1 MVEYVTDLVQSRTQH
16 GETCHRRSS
25 QRPVMTGGRERIQMV
40 MTRWATRAGD
50 GDGEIQLVVLVHSL
64 RFAVPSPGVAP
75 SYDGS
80 LGQGSK
86 QRENHN
92 DDTGGLKRKAHDL
105 DVANTRAPYRTQRA
119 HTLTKHK
126 FGPCHVYLQTL
137 KRGTASAHYAVRGGA
152 QQHVPRARRSRRRLR
167 RTLARHAERQRSP
180 CFCAASRLP
189 NETRG
194 CVATQ
199 AHGVV
204 GNQRPVMTGGR
215 KRRLFCVVDVGV
227 VGTLHRC
234 VEGKEAF
241 RKHSKKETPTPRCV
255 SCGEASS

>member
-105 DVANTRAPYRTQRA
+105 DVANTRAPHRTQRA
-119 HTLTKHK
+119 HTMTKHK

-137 KRGTASAHYAVRGGA
+137 KRGTASAHYAVRGGLNNTF
-152 QQHVPRARRSRRRLR
+152 R
-167 RTLARHAERQRSP
+167 
-180 CFCAASRLP
+180 
-189 NETRG
+189 
-194 CVATQ
+194 
-199 AHGVV
+199 AHGVA
-204 GNQRPVMTGGR
+204 GAACAGR
-215 KRRLFCVVDVGV
+215 SHV
-227 VGTLHRC
+227 
-234 VEGKEAF
+234 
-241 RKHSKKETPTPRCV
+241 TPRG
-255 SCGEASS
+255 SARLASALQAVYRMRRGAA